1 MNPTYI
7 QKLVL
12 LAGGVLGMAGCA
24 TVAPAPARPVHDAS
38 VIVDLEHRFA
48 SASRER
54 GARAA
59 FLEFLA
65 EESIVLQ
72 PGPVVGRAAW
82 ESAEEMSGTLDWAPD
97 WAEVAADGAMGF
109 STGPWRLVPAAGAD
123 AVAEGR
129 YLSVW
134 WREGGR
140 WGVVFDGGFGRR
152 PGEVA
157 LSLATEPRMGIAG
170 CERGSTTRAGD
181 LQALDGQLSGTP
193 FEPHAVRVLPRRMDE
208 GALYHAPDI
217 GGARGEAAW
226 EAALRELP
234 DTTQLWPMGGAVASS
249 GDLGYT
255 YGLSSPALD
264 AAADAAYANLWC
276 RSGGEW
282 RLLAQLRR
290 PLPH

>member
-1 MNPTYI
+1 MKASHI
-7 QKLVL
+7 QLVVL
-12 LAGGVLGMAGCA
+12 LASGILGTAGCEIV
-24 TVAPAPARPVHDAS
+24 TPAPAQDAR
-38 VIVDLEHRFA
+38 VIVDLEHQFA
-48 SASRER
+48 SASRQR
-54 GARAA
+54 GARSA

-65 EESIVLQ
+65 DDSIVLQ
-72 PGPVVGRAAW
+72 PGPVFGRATW
-82 ESAEEMSGTLDWAPD
+82 ESAEEMPGTLDWAPD
-97 WAEVAADGAMGF
+97 WAEAAADGALGF
-109 STGPWRLVPAAGAD
+109 STGPWRLGPAAGAD

-134 WREGGR
+134 RREGGR

-152 PGEVA
+152 PGDIA
-157 LSLATEPRMGIAG
+157 LSLATEPRLGVAR
-170 CERGSTTRAGD
+170 CERGAMTPAGD
-181 LQALDGQLSGTP
+181 LRVLDTELSGTP
-193 FEPHAVRVLPRRMDE
+193 FEPHAVRVLSRGIDD
-208 GALYHAPDI
+208 GALYHAPDVE
-217 GGARGEAAW
+217 GARGEGSW
-226 EAALRELP
+226 EQALRELP

-276 RSGGEW
+276 RSGGGW

>member
-1 MNPTYI
+1 MKPTYI
-7 QKLVL
+7 QWLVL
-12 LAGGVLGMAGCA
+12 LAGGVLGIAGCTA
-24 TVAPAPARPVHDAS
+24 VTPAPAPDAR
-38 VIVDLEHRFA
+38 VIVDLEQRFA

-54 GARAA
+54 GARSA

-65 EESIVLQ
+65 EDSIVLQ
-72 PGPVVGRAAW
+72 PGPVFGRAAW
-82 ESAEEMSGTLDWAPD
+82 ESAEEMPGTLDWAPD

-109 STGPWRLVPAAGAD
+109 STGPWRLVPGAGAG

-134 WREGGR
+134 RREAGR

-152 PGEVA
+152 PGDVA
-157 LSLATEPRMGIAG
+157 LSLATEPRLGVAR
-170 CERGSTTRAGD
+170 CERGTMTPAGD
-181 LQALDGQLSGTP
+181 LQALDAELSGTP
-193 FEPHAVRVLPRRMDE
+193 FEPHAVRALSRRMDE
-208 GALYHAPDI
+208 GALYHAPDV
-217 GGARGEAAW
+217 GGARGEVAW
-226 EAALRELP
+226 EGALRELP

-255 YGLSSPALD
+255 YGLSSPRLD
-264 AAADAAYANLWC
+264 AAAEASYANLWC

-282 RLLAQLRR
+282 RLLVQLRR